1 MQSNEIP
8 FQQALKYALGFG
20 AMSGAMSGAK
30 LGALS
35 GARSGTK
42 SGIKFATPPVTW
54 AGLRHSS
61 ETTTQREVRND
72 LPEKN
77 QSDLEEGVMCEV
89 LVDGHFG
96 YAATADL
103 SLAGLQRAFDR
114 AIATTQATSAHKV
127 HAFTLQQ
134 RPRAVGNYRSSCAR
148 SLGSTSLAE
157 ITDCLL
163 AATRAMQVSPL
174 LVNRSASAFLVQTH
188 INYYASNGS
197 HTTQN
202 FDVLDLALSATAAE
216 GLESQ
221 TRTWS
226 HTGQLGGEAF
236 DKARLA
242 ERALI
247 TAQQALQ
254 LLKADNCPTGCMDL
268 ILMPDQMMLQ
278 IHESIGH
285 PLELDRILGDE
296 RNYAGWSF
304 VKPADFG
311 QLKYGSDLMN
321 VSFDPGRA
329 HEMASYGFD
338 DAGNPATREM
348 LIEGG
353 VLKRGLGSLE
363 SQTRSGLPGVANFRS
378 SYWNR
383 APIDRMANIN
393 LEPGT
398 LSLDEL
404 IGQVGHGVLLSTN
417 RSWSIDD
424 YRNKFQFGCE
434 HGQLIENGKLSR
446 VVRNPNYR
454 GVTVDFWNRL
464 AGVGSDDRVHGLAFC
479 GKGEPSQVIRVG
491 HASPHCLFKG
501 VEVFGG
507 AA

>member
-1 MQSNEIP
+1 MHSNEIP
-8 FQQALKYALGFG
+8 FQQALDYALNY
-20 AMSGAMSGAK
+20 
-30 LGALS
+30 ALTP
-35 GARSGTK
+35 AAAPDRAHQVR
-42 SGIKFATPPVTW
+42 ATSNPVQW

-61 ETTTQREVRND
+61 ETTTQRVVRND
-72 LPEKN
+72 LPERN
-77 QSDLEEGVMCEV
+77 QSCLEEGAMCEV

-96 YAATADL
+96 HAATADL
-103 SLAGLQRAFDR
+103 SLAGLQRAFGR
-114 AIATTQATSAHKV
+114 AIATTLATSQHKV
-127 HAFTLQQ
+127 HAFTHQQ
-134 RPRAVGNYRSSCAR
+134 RPPAVGSYQSKRAR
-148 SLGSTSLAE
+148 SLGATSLAE

-163 AATRAMQVSPL
+163 AATRAMNLSPL
-174 LVNRSASAFLVQTH
+174 LVTRSASAFLVQTQ
-188 INYYASNGS
+188 INFYSSNGS
-197 HTTQN
+197 HVTQN
-202 FDVLDLALSATAAE
+202 FEVLDLTLSATAAE

-226 HTGQLGGEAF
+226 HTGQLGGEVF
-236 DKARLA
+236 DRVHLA
-242 ERALI
+242 ERGLT
-247 TAQQALQ
+247 TAQQALE
-254 LLKADNCPTGCMDL
+254 LLKAENCPTGRMDL

-311 QLKYGSDLMN
+311 HLKYGSDLMN

-329 HEMASYGFD
+329 NQMASYDFD
-338 DAGNPATREM
+338 DGGHRASREM

-378 SYWNR
+378 SSWNR

-393 LEPGT
+393 LVPGT
-398 LSLDEL
+398 SSLDEL
-404 IGQVGHGVLLSTN
+404 IGQVAHGVLMSAN

-434 HGQLIENGKLSR
+434 RGQLIENGKLTR

-454 GVTVDFWNRL
+454 GVTVDFWSRL
-464 AGVGSDDRVHGLAFC
+464 AGVGREDMAFGTAFC

-491 HASPHCLFKG
+491 HASPPCLFRG
-501 VEVFGG
+501 AEVFGG